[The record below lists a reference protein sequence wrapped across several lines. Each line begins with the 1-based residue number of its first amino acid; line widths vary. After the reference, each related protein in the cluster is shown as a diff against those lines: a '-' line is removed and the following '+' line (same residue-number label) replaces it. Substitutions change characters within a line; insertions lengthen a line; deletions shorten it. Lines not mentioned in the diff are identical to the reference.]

1 MHRVA
6 VQQEILRSL
15 HSFLVDS
22 MGRVSWSRSAAA
34 AAVNVRDRNHTQ
46 MRGEMQQRRSK
57 LAFFE
62 EETNGIEWRKKKR
75 QRSSSAKLKIVIPDQ
90 CSFSL
95 LPFFFF
101 FMHVHCCFRLF
112 FAAFV
117 TSWWL
122 MLWARIVR
130 LGLRG
135 RSSWEMWYLM

>member
-22 MGRVSWSRSAAA
+22 MGRVSWSRSAA

-62 EETNGIEWRKKKR
+62 EETNGIEWRKKR
-75 QRSSSAKLKIVIPDQ
+75 GSE
-90 CSFSL
+90 
-95 LPFFFF
+95 
-101 FMHVHCCFRLF
+101 
-112 FAAFV
+112 AAQL
-117 TSWWL
+117 S
-122 MLWARIVR
+122 
-130 LGLRG
+130 
-135 RSSWEMWYLM
+135 